1 MALIRTARLEDA
13 EAIAR
18 VHVASWRTSYAGI
31 IPDEYLA
38 NLSVER
44 RIQVW
49 QRTLG
54 DPTLF
59 VYVAE
64 DEAGQ
69 MTGFANGGPERTGDP
84 LYRGELMAI
93 YLLEEAQGRGLGRRL
108 LETVAQRLRE
118 LGYEKM
124 LIWALAANPAGGFY
138 RKLGGVPLREQI
150 IAVGGIELPEVA
162 YGFDLGA

>member
-1 MALIRTARLEDA
+1 MALIRTAQLEDA

-18 VHVASWRTSYAGI
+18 VHVASWRTNHAGI
-31 IPDEYLA
+31 IPDQYLA

-44 RIQVW
+44 RVQGW

-69 MTGFANGGPERTGDP
+69 VIGFANGGPERTGDP
-84 LYRGELMAI
+84 VYRGELMAI
-93 YLLEEAQGRGLGRRL
+93 YLLKEAQGQGLGRRL
-108 LETVAQRLRE
+108 LEAVAQRLRE
-118 LGYEKM
+118 SGYGKM

-138 RKLGGVPLREQI
+138 RRMGGVPLREQI

-162 YGFDLGA
+162 FGFDLGA